1 MEVLAEN
8 PAFIP
13 SLTTRRGTLH
23 DMKKGFIL
31 MLAFTVLFAFTA
43 AGTVDAK
50 RGGMKSPRQSFTQ
63 TPKKSTENV
72 QRADT
77 NKTPA
82 AGAAAGTTAN
92 RGFFSG
98 GGMMKGLMIG
108 GLAGLMFG
116 SMFSGMGF
124 MGDFFGLII
133 NLLAIYILF
142 MVIRSIVVHFRN
154 KRKAATDDRRGPY

>member
-1 MEVLAEN
+1 
-8 PAFIP
+8 
-13 SLTTRRGTLH
+13 
-23 DMKKGFIL
+23 MKKGFIL
-31 MLAFTVLFAFTA
+31 MLVFSVLFAFTA

-72 QRADT
+72 QKSSPNT
-77 NKTPA
+77 T
-82 AGAAAGTTAN
+82 AGAAAGTTAG

-98 GGMMKGLMIG
+98 GSMMKGLMIG

-124 MGDFFGLII
+124 MGNFFGLII

-142 MVIRSIVVHFRN
+142 MVIRSIVVYFRN
-154 KRKAATDDRRGPY
+154 KRKATTNDRRGPY